1 MPSFNELLLISVAL
15 AATYVLIGLLPAG
28 VTDKVRCLFLVV
40 LPRPGERKSRYF
52 LRRFLVSSLWTVI
65 FWMTTQLGYYASEYL
80 SRRWAPGPAAFS
92 IIATC
97 TEVLTGLAGVTACIS
112 LILCLSSGWS
122 GRDGRYDPER
132 GAFPDPP

>member
-15 AATYVLIGLLPAG
+15 AATYLLIGWLPAG
-28 VTDKVRCLFLVV
+28 VMDKVMSLYFVV
-40 LPRPGERKSRYF
+40 PPRPGERKSRYF

-65 FWMTTQLGYYASEYL
+65 FWMTTQFWYYASEYL
-80 SRRWAPGPAAFS
+80 SRRWALSPAVLS

-122 GRDGRYDPER
+122 GRDGRYDPKR